1 MAITLAMV
9 MGMEM
14 VMLIY
19 VSKYTVMRYMNRVID
34 VTKFPLTLILIK
46 STNDSVKHEVK
57 KKMTKGSILYKVPK
71 FRDLVQ

>member
-57 KKMTKGSILYKVPK
+57 KK
-71 FRDLVQ
+71 

>member
-57 KKMTKGSILYKVPK
+57 KKK
-71 FRDLVQ
+71 